1 MTGRSLRATINQTT
15 VGTLQEVE
23 GLWSFQY
30 ATDWLDNPKRFALS
44 PHLPL
49 TTASLVDG
57 ASKRPVQWYFDNLL
71 PEEGQRVLLAGDAKL
86 DAADAFGLLAWYG
99 AESAGSVT
107 LLAPDAAPQTA
118 EPLRPLPDD
127 ALEIRIRR
135 LPKAPLTHAA
145 VKRMSLAGAQHKLA
159 VVLQEGSLFEPAG
172 ATPSTHILKPDH
184 PDEDYSHSVV
194 NEWFVMRLAKR
205 LGLDVPDVHRRYVP
219 SPVYVIHRFDR
230 VPGDQGWQRRHVID
244 ACQLLGLDRGFK
256 YSQGNMENLAAL
268 AHACRSPAVARSRLF
283 GWLVFNVL
291 VGNSD
296 AHLKNLS
303 FMVSHE
309 GVQLA
314 PFYDLLSVATY
325 DTPAFNKNGWPEQT
339 QLAWPILGARHFS
352 DINRGLLLEAG
363 ASLNLAKGTADRLL
377 ENLRSRVVPEAQA
390 LYGDVEAENAQ
401 IAHDHPEFP
410 SGRRHGR
417 LHRRGRVQFR
427 LLRPA
432 ATPPPR
438 QGDGLR
444 ADHETHLADGRPAG
458 RRRLRRQGRL
468 QSRGQL
474 R

>member
-1 MTGRSLRATINQTT
+1 MKGRSLNASINQTQ
-15 VGTLQEVE
+15 VGTLQEVD

-30 ATDWLDNPKRFALS
+30 TADWLGSPGGFALS

-49 TTASLVDG
+49 TAEPLLDG

-107 LLAPDAAPQTA
+107 LLPPDAEPQSA
-118 EPLRPLPDD
+118 QSLRRLSDD
-127 ALEIRIRR
+127 ALEARIRQ

-145 VKRMSLAGAQHKLA
+145 IKRMSLAGAQHKLA
-159 VVLQEGSLFEPAG
+159 VVLQDGELSEPAG

-184 PDEDYSHSVV
+184 PDEDYAHSVV

-219 SPVYVIHRFDR
+219 SPVYLVDRFDR
-230 VPGDQGWQRRHVID
+230 LTQGQSWQRLHVID
-244 ACQLLGLDRGFK
+244 ACQLLGLDRSFK
-256 YSQGNMENLAAL
+256 YSQGSMESLAAL
-268 AHACRSPAVARSRLF
+268 ASACRSPAVARSRLF

-314 PFYDLLSVATY
+314 PFYDLLSIATY
-325 DTPAFNKNGWPEQT
+325 DSPAFDKKGWPEQT
-339 QLAWPILGARHFS
+339 QLAWPVLGVGHFS
-352 DINRGLLLEAG
+352 SITRSVLLEAG
-363 ASLNLAKGTADRLL
+363 AVLNLNKGTADRVL
-377 ENLRSRVVPEAQA
+377 ESLRSRVVAEAQA
-390 LYGDVEAENAQ
+390 LCTEVEAENAEIVLTSPELAATMAGEIRCVRAIVHTVLKEMAKQ
-401 IAHDHPEFP
+401 IA
-410 SGRRHGR
+410 
-417 LHRRGRVQFR
+417 
-427 LLRPA
+427 
-432 ATPPPR
+432 
-438 QGDGLR
+438 
-444 ADHETHLADGRPAG
+444 
-458 RRRLRRQGRL
+458 
-468 QSRGQL
+468 
-474 R
+474 